1 MAQVKGTLDAKKN
14 ELTLVIPLSKPSPSK
29 SGKTLMVGTTNGF
42 QALDGV
48 QVDGKSV
55 KASINVTIPAQ

>member
-1 MAQVKGTLDAKKN
+1 MAQIKATLDGKKN
-14 ELTLVIPLSKPSPSK
+14 ELTLIIPLSKPTPSK

-48 QVDGKSV
+48 QVDGKPV